1 MKSTYTVGASPSI
14 ASDVTLNGLANNG
27 ECTSTD
33 KVGPKGS
40 TYTACCSLDDCNS
53 VLYCYVGSSST
64 TMVKSICMP
73 TAGQFCK
80 VIWKTI
86 NKIYINILF

>member
-14 ASDVTLNGLANNG
+14 ASDVTLNGLAVNG
-27 ECTSTD
+27 ACTTTGT
-33 KVGPKGS
+33 VGAPGS
-40 TYTACCSLDDCNS
+40 TYAACCSVNDCNS

-80 VIWKTI
+80 VIWKTL
-86 NKIYINILF
+86 NRIYINIFF